1 MLSAWVQKMRS
12 STVARNAG
20 WMFVGQGISIVNQG
34 IYFVF
39 VARLLGVSE
48 YGLLVGAGAVVAM
61 VSQYS
66 SLGCGFV
73 FLRYVGSGRGRLSEY
88 WGSILAVTVSA
99 GLLLSAGLHVAGRF
113 LLPATPAGLLLSL
126 ALGDC
131 VCSQLTLCCGQIFQ
145 TFERMRYTAMLN
157 MATNGARAVLA
168 ACWLFG
174 VGHATATLWAY
185 TSLGISLATSAVAV
199 GMVMAQFGRP
209 MLNRR
214 LLLSRLGEGF
224 IFSVSGSTTSA
235 YNDLDKA
242 MLGHYGM
249 NIANGIYT
257 MAYRVVDIAYLPVR
271 SIHAAA
277 FPRFFRYGAD
287 GVAASARY
295 GKIVLRRT
303 IVFGVLAA
311 VGMAVLAP
319 IVPLCIGR
327 GFAPS
332 VSAIRWLAL
341 IPLFRCFH
349 LSAGDAMAGAGYQ
362 RYRLA
367 AQAVAAG
374 GNFALNLYLIPRFSW
389 QGAAFASLLTDGG
402 LGALSWAVLLMLRR
416 REQARGGLVT
426 AIEVGSY
433 LSS

>member
-303 IVFGVLAA
+303 IVFGGADRPA
-311 VGMAVLAP
+311 VHRAGLCAECVRDPMAGADSAVSLLP
-319 IVPLCIGR
+319 PERGR
-327 GFAPS
+327 RHGRCW
-332 VSAIRWLAL
+332 VSA
-341 IPLFRCFH
+341 
-349 LSAGDAMAGAGYQ
+349 LSAGGAGRSRGRKLCTESLSDSALLLAGRGVCESADRWRLGRAELGRAADAASAGAGSGW
-362 RYRLA
+362 
-367 AQAVAAG
+367 AG
-374 GNFALNLYLIPRFSW
+374 DS
-389 QGAAFASLLTDGG
+389 D
-402 LGALSWAVLLMLRR
+402 
-416 REQARGGLVT
+416 
-426 AIEVGSY
+426 
-433 LSS
+433 